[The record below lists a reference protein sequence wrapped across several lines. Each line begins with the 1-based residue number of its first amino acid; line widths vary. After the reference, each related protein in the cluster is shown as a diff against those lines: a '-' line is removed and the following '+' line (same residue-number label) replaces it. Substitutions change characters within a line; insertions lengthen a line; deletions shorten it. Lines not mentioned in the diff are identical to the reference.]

1 MEDLIQGKYRI
12 RRFDEWNLVL
22 EELLPEREAVHDH
35 LHLAKDGKYQEKWI
49 IRGYFG
55 RLDAVF
61 SYIISHI
68 PEEDLNKI
76 KTLSER
82 IEEIREEMSRLNVG
96 DLLKIPEQPRKR
108 RRGITTC
115 DG

>member
-1 MEDLIQGKYRI
+1 MDELIQGKYRI
-12 RRFDEWNLVL
+12 KRLDYWNLVL
-22 EELLPEREAVHDH
+22 EEFLPEREAGHDN
-35 LHLAKDGKYQEKWI
+35 LHLGKDGKYQEKWV

-61 SYIISHI
+61 SYILSHI
-68 PEEDLNKI
+68 PGEDLNNIDAVSK
-76 KTLSER
+76 R

-96 DLLKIPEQPRKR
+96 DLLKI
-108 RRGITTC
+108 GGSSC